1 MSAPASAP
9 LPLSGRIQLPK
20 QVTASV
26 AVALLVAVLIGAILR
41 KTVPAYGGARSW
53 ADFGKYS
60 APDGIANW
68 ISPALVL
75 VASAQLQD
83 GVFPILRGVSFQTW
97 CIVSVVA
104 GLVST
109 LTAGPVLRTARDLVL
124 SLCAGLLAVVMVWEY
139 VTASQASPLPAT
151 AMISIFALMFLVG
164 VVLNILRTFN
174 IPRLGL
180 AALGAVEILLFL
192 IYPFNIEVL
201 LEAPIELNLLL
212 LVVAGLLGA
221 AAAAAPSFLI
231 PLAGI
236 AIFASEIGVNVYL
249 WISAQGRP
257 SDVDWTGATV
267 IIGTQVG
274 AALGLLV
281 RGLGR
286 SRL

>member
-1 MSAPASAP
+1 
-9 LPLSGRIQLPK
+9 
-20 QVTASV
+20 
-26 AVALLVAVLIGAILR
+26 
-41 KTVPAYGGARSW
+41 
-53 ADFGKYS
+53 
-60 APDGIANW
+60 
-68 ISPALVL
+68 
-75 VASAQLQD
+75 
-83 GVFPILRGVSFQTW
+83 
-97 CIVSVVA
+97 
-104 GLVST
+104 
-109 LTAGPVLRTARDLVL
+109 
-124 SLCAGLLAVVMVWEY
+124 
-139 VTASQASPLPAT
+139 
-151 AMISIFALMFLVG
+151 MISIFALMFLVG